1 MTPLQRRHCLVL
13 GAAWPTLHAWNAEA
27 QPAGDV
33 SAKTQ
38 ALLGLGL
45 SSEGMSLEFPRL
57 ADTGNA
63 VPLQVQIQAPK
74 GLTIR
79 DLEVILPE
87 NPNPSVVKL
96 RLLTPMTQY
105 RFATRLRL
113 AASQDA
119 WVVATLSDG
128 SQRAI
133 HAPTL
138 ITSSACF
145 DAT

>member
-1 MTPLQRRHCLVL
+1 MHSWDAL
-13 GAAWPTLHAWNAEA
+13 A
-27 QPAGDV
+27 QPTNEV
-33 SAKTQ
+33 SAKSKE
-38 ALLGLGL
+38 LLAMGL

-63 VPLQVQIQAPK
+63 VPLQVQIQAPQ
-74 GLTIR
+74 GLTVTA
-79 DLEVILPE
+79 LEVILPE

-96 RLLTPMTQY
+96 RMLAPVNQY

-128 SQRAI
+128 SRRAI